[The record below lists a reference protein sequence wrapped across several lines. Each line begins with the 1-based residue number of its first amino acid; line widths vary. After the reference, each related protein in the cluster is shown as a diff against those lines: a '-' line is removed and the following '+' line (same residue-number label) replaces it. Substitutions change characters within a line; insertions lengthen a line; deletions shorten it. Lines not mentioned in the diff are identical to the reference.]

1 MASQPAALKRYWAN
15 KRRGRAVTSRRRVSV
30 MARSGGHRKAGMV
43 LPLAVI
49 LGFVPLGARAVG
61 LVQANG
67 IAGLQMLPSSLIPY
81 DFVSRRITFANLGSG
96 LWPIL
101 VGVFTHKVV
110 GSWLGVNRMLA
121 GSRIP

>member
-1 MASQPAALKRYWAN
+1 MAKAKTRVVYRKAKSAGR
-15 KRRGRAVTSRRRVSV
+15 RRG
-30 MARSGGHRKAGMV
+30 GMN

-101 VGVFTHKVV
+101 AGVFTHKVV

-121 GSRIP
+121 GSRIPFIRI